1 MYFERENK
9 KEEKKQIA
17 CPKCGNTD
25 LAFVNVIYS
34 KKKYSWILAIFLFIA
49 IAVFIFLFGLIA
61 TGYNFLREMT
71 PSDVNAAS
79 TVSMLI
85 TLVGLLLQV
94 SSIMISI
101 YAFLKL
107 IPYYNQSQI
116 RYVCKRCGHHDD
128 VDNINDTKKEKWID

>member
-1 MYFERENK
+1 MSQN
-9 KEEKKQIA
+9 EKKVIKQIV

-61 TGYNFLREMT
+61 TGYNFLKEMKPT
-71 PSDVNAAS
+71 DVNATQ

-85 TLVGLLLQV
+85 TLVGLILQV
-94 SSIMISI
+94 SSIIVSI

-107 IPYYNQSQI
+107 IPYYNQSEI

-128 VDNINDTKKEKWID
+128 VDNINDRKKKNG